1 MTTTMAQV
9 KNIQTANTVTPVPT
23 GQNAHDTETP
33 QISNVSMLRRM
44 SAGAPPAL
52 PMRPSQSML
61 LQRQC
66 SCGGSAG
73 AGGECAECKA
83 KSEEAASVQRKAES
97 PVSQDSGAAPS
108 IVHDVLRSPG
118 QPLDSQTRSFM
129 EPRFGQ
135 DFSGVRIHTDTKAAE
150 SAKAVNAAAY
160 AVGSNV
166 VFGAGR
172 YVPGTSEGQRLMAH
186 ELTHV
191 VQQGSGIHRMPAS
204 LEIGSVNDPAE
215 READAS
221 ADAVMR
227 GAPVRAARQEEP
239 AVRRITD
246 PSTNVMTPPS
256 ASPAT
261 ATPQAGGGAT
271 QMLVYAS
278 GYPNIHTSIAD
289 EHSNHHWMP
298 SSVDFQATAQ
308 SSGGG
313 SGQATFQGLLGQ
325 IQSAAPHSIQGL
337 DLIGHANQ
345 NVFALGGTITRG
357 GGVSATAA
365 GVIDKPTLDTAVQNG
380 TIPPLRSR
388 FAKGAAITFYACHA
402 SVAGPL
408 LGAMSQA
415 FGVCTRGFTT
425 ELEWCLRSTATQIV
439 SRGHVRQMLGTRPHC
454 EQFPVTVYSL
464 KPDSQDCSGAPIT
477 NSPGD
482 FPSPPPGK
490 ATV

>member
-1 MTTTMAQV
+1 MSPTMAHV
-9 KNIQTANTVTPVPT
+9 KNNPASNTVTPVQT
-23 GQNAHDTETP
+23 GQNDHEAETP
-33 QISNVSMLRRM
+33 QISNISMLRRI
-44 SAGAPPAL
+44 SAGSPPTPPL
-52 PMRPSQSML
+52 RPSQSIT
-61 LQRQC
+61 LQRTC

-83 KSEEAASVQRKAES
+83 KSEEAASVQRKADS
-97 PVSQDSGAAPS
+97 PSSQDPGAAPS

-172 YVPGTSEGQRLMAH
+172 YVPGTAEGRRLMAH

-191 VQQGSGIHRMPAS
+191 VQQGSGIQRMPES
-204 LEIGSVNDPAE
+204 LEIGSPDDPAE

-227 GAPVRAARQEEP
+227 GAPVHAARQEDP
-239 AVRRITD
+239 ALRRITD
-246 PSTNVMTPPS
+246 PSTNVTTPPS
-256 ASPAT
+256 TGPAQP
-261 ATPQAGGGAT
+261 AAAAAT

-278 GYPNIHTSIAD
+278 GYPNIHTSVAD
-289 EHSNHHWMP
+289 EHSNRNWMP
-298 SSVDFQATAQ
+298 SSDDFQATAQ

-345 NVFALGGTITRG
+345 NVFALGGSIGRDRS
-357 GGVSATAA
+357 VSANAA
-365 GVIDKPTLDTAVQNG
+365 GTIDKPTLDAAVQNG

-408 LGAMSQA
+408 LGAMGNA

-439 SRGHVRQMLGTRPHC
+439 SRGHVRQMTGRRPHC

-482 FPSPPPGK
+482 FPSSPPNK